1 MTIIFKVKFSEGY
14 AFKTFIETLS
24 HNIKTGCFEID
35 EKGISICTTDAKK
48 VMLVNGHIDTSVLS
62 GYKFSPTKDLRYYDP
77 TTKKMYL
84 GITTT
89 HFFEMLSPVKK
100 KDALELFIDD
110 EEPMLLQMRLISAN
124 NNYNPH
130 SSISDVTI
138 QAIRELQ
145 PDIPTGYRKLANIS
159 SSEYQ
164 KMIKSMMKIRNTI
177 SISSIGGQVTFS
189 CKQEGTRK
197 RREIYGDAPEADDV
211 EITEAEYSTTVL
223 CRLSKLSGL
232 SSTIQVFP
240 GLPLKFKCFIGSKE
254 IIGYIEFYIKSNKEL
269 EDDKRALEE
278 LEYESD

>member
-1 MTIIFKVKFSEGY
+1 MTIIFKVKFNEGY

-35 EKGISICTTDAKK
+35 ANGISICTTDAKK
-48 VMLVNGHIDTSVLS
+48 QMLVNAHFNISNLP
-62 GYKFSPTKDLRYYDP
+62 GYKFNPTKELRYYDQ
-77 TTKKMYL
+77 TSKKMYL

-100 KDALELFIDD
+100 KDSLELFIDD
-110 EEPMLLQMRLISAN
+110 EEPMLLQMRLITGN
-124 NNYNPH
+124 NNSH

-145 PDIPTGYRKLANIS
+145 PDVPTGYRTHTNIS

-164 KMIKSMMKIRNTI
+164 KMIKSMMKIKNTI
-177 SISSIGGQVTFS
+177 YISSIGSQITFS

-197 RREIYGDAPEADDV
+197 RREIYGDAPDKDDTETV
-211 EITEAEYSTTVL
+211 EAEYSTAVL
-223 CRLSKLSGL
+223 CRISKISGL
-232 SSTIQVFP
+232 SSNIQVYP
-240 GLPLKFKCFIGSKE
+240 GLPLKFKANIGSKE
-254 IIGYIEFYIKSNKEL
+254 IIGFIEFYIKSNKEL